1 MSAEDHLEKLVQI
14 AEDQLR
20 WQRAAVLPD
29 VRRTIEQ
36 TLSTTQLRQAYELCD
51 GRAQGND
58 IAKAVKT
65 SKQSLSAWTK
75 RWRDIG
81 IAYEV
86 DGKRT
91 KHLATLKSLGLPIDM
106 DEAPAKAR

>member
-1 MSAEDHLEKLVQI
+1 MSAEEQLAKLVAI

-29 VRRTIEQ
+29 VRKTIEQ
-36 TLSTTQLRQAYELCD
+36 TLSTTQLRKAYELCD
-51 GRAQGND
+51 GQKQGND

-65 SKQSLSAWTK
+65 SPQSLSVWTK

-91 KHLATLKSLGLPIDM
+91 RHLATLASLGLPVEID
-106 DEAPAKAR
+106 EPAGKRR